1 MFLLYISLV
10 QLSRYKV
17 FLGHS
22 IQNSILSSSWLI
34 FKLRGKITI
43 LNMFY
48 TLKML
53 KSSYILIR
61 YVINMGFPFWF
72 INFDLTKEDIVKKNA
87 FSTGEFYVTRRWI
100 RGLVSNYYE
109 ITESFRNYLT
119 KKEFINS
126 NKVRDIFDKW
136 FFTRFSWPRGLFIS
150 SSKNCYI
157 MSKEAFSA
165 GVPSIGLVDID
176 VKSHIYNIPV
186 ACNDDST
193 EAISFMHC
201 IIAQYIIKCKY
212 KKVIIWY
219 YFNRNVKRKK
229 NIIDWLSI
237 FVKKKKK
244 KYKLNLE
251 RMLIP
256 NFENNKF
263 KFKSFLRFFFGRS
276 YLFSLSLPKKNNF
289 LKDKLRN
296 YDDFYSLKAKWI
308 YNRINVTYYKSLSYK
323 YKIRFKR
330 RSILNKIEG
339 LSVFKSF
346 LNNYI
351 KLVDRSNSR
360 IYKRIKVKRRVK
372 LDRKKVGIS
381 FKFFFYFIFF
391 FYLNKFNI
399 IIDSYNR
406 KNFSLPHLVKLFK
419 QFKIKRKYI
428 NKNVPFNKYIF
439 SYVFRYKSKKKFR
452 RRKRN
457 KMGSI
462 FEPLNKINSGRNS
475 LTFFLFYWKFLI
487 IFLGLKLRSRPN
499 KFKNFN
505 NLTFFKKKI

>member
-1 MFLLYISLV
+1 MTLLYISIV

-53 KSSYILIR
+53 KLSYNLIR
-61 YVINMGFPFWF
+61 YAINMGFPFWF
-72 INFDLTKEDIVKKNA
+72 INFDLTKEDIVKKSA

-109 ITESFRNYLT
+109 ITTSYRNYLT

-150 SSKNCYI
+150 NSKNCYI
-157 MSKEAFSA
+157 MAKEAFSA

-176 VKSHIYNIPV
+176 VKSHIYNIPI
-186 ACNDDST
+186 ACNDDSS

-201 IIAQYIIKCKY
+201 VIAQFIIKCKY
-212 KKVIIWY
+212 KKILIWY
-219 YFNRNVKRKK
+219 YFNKNIKREK
-229 NIIDWLSI
+229 NIIDWLSVFI
-237 FVKKKKK
+237 KRKKKV
-244 KYKLNLE
+244 YKLNLE

-276 YLFSLSLPKKNNF
+276 YLFSLSLFRKNTF

-296 YDDFYSLKAKWI
+296 YDDFYNLYSHVI
-308 YNRINVTYYKSLSYK
+308 YNRINATHYKRLSFK
-323 YKIRFKR
+323 YRIKFKR

-339 LSVFKSF
+339 VSVFKSF

-351 KLVDRSNSR
+351 KLVNRSNSR
-360 IYKRIKVKRRVK
+360 IYKRIKVKKRIK
-372 LDRKKVGIS
+372 LDRKKVS
-381 FKFFFYFIFF
+381 MTFRFFFNFIFF

-399 IIDSYNR
+399 IIDSYNK
-406 KNFSLPHLVKLFK
+406 KNFSIYHLVKIFK

-428 NKNVPFNKYIF
+428 NKNVSFNKYTF
-439 SYVFRYKSKKKFR
+439 SYVFRYKSKKAFR
-452 RRKRN
+452 RRKRR

-462 FEPLNKINSGRNS
+462 FESLNKINRGRNN
-475 LTFFLFYWKFLI
+475 LTFFLFYWKFFI
-487 IFLGLKLRSRPN
+487 IFLGLKLRTRINKWPN
-499 KFKNFN
+499 KFI
-505 NLTFFKKKI
+505 LRKKKI